1 MHEISI
7 NLHMH
12 TFYSDG
18 HATHSDIAQA
28 ALRAGVDVVIVTDHN
43 VYVEGPEGYYADGD
57 RRVLLLVGEEIHD
70 QARLPQKSHLLVFG
84 AGRELASLA
93 WNLNLLVDGVRMA
106 GGLSF
111 IAHPLDPEAPAVGE
125 DDISW
130 VDWQVQ
136 DYTGLE
142 LWNGLSEFKSLLKS
156 KLHALYYAYNPSR
169 IAHGPFPQVLQRWDD
184 LLASGKRVV
193 AIGGSDAHALP
204 ARLGP
209 LRRVIFPYEFHFR
222 TINTHLLID
231 KPLSG
236 DLENDRRLIYDAFRH
251 GRAFIGYD
259 LPASTRG
266 FHFIAS
272 GYEQIAQMGEII
284 SALRGVTFQI
294 RLPLPTQASPP
305 VECRLV
311 RHGEIVQTWKG
322 QQHCAYI
329 TSEPGAYRVEV
340 YLDFQG
346 RRRGW
351 IFSNPIYVKAK

>member
-1 MHEISI
+1 MHEISV

-18 HATHSDIAQA
+18 HATHADIAQA
-28 ALRAGVDVVIVTDHN
+28 ALRAGLDVVIVTDHN

-70 QARLPQKSHLLVFG
+70 QRRLPQKSHLLVFG
-84 AGRELASLA
+84 AGRELATLA
-93 WNLNLLVDGVRMA
+93 WNLNLLLEGVRQA

-130 VDWQVQ
+130 VDWQEQ
-136 DYTGLE
+136 GFNGLE

-156 KLHALYYAYNPSR
+156 KLHALYYAYNPNR
-169 IAHGPFPQVLQRWDD
+169 IAHGPFPQVLQRWDE
-184 LLASGKRVV
+184 LLAAGRRIV

-222 TINTHLLID
+222 SINTHLLIE

-236 DLENDRRLIYDAFRH
+236 DLEVDRGLIYDAFRG

-259 LPASTRG
+259 LPAPTHG
-266 FHFIAS
+266 FHFLAS
-272 GYEQIAQMGEII
+272 GYEQTAQMGETI
-284 SALRGVTFQI
+284 SASRGVTFQI
-294 RLPLPTQASPP
+294 RLPLPTLRPPP

-311 RHGEIVQTWKG
+311 RHGQVMQSWSK
-322 QQHCAYI
+322 QQHCAYT
-329 TSEPGAYRVEV
+329 TSQPGAYRVEAYID
-340 YLDFQG
+340 YLG
-346 RRRGW
+346 GRRGW

>member
-1 MHEISI
+1 MHEISV

-12 TFYSDG
+12 TYYSDG
-18 HATHSDIAQA
+18 HATHADIAQS
-28 ALRAGVDVVIVTDHN
+28 ALRTDVDVVIVTDHN
-43 VYVEGPEGYYADGD
+43 VYVEGPEGYYTDND

-70 QARLPQKSHLLVFG
+70 QARLPQKSHLLVIG
-84 AGRELASLA
+84 AGRELATLA
-93 WNLNLLVDGVRMA
+93 WNLNHLIEGVRQA

-111 IAHPLDPEAPAVGE
+111 IAHPHDPEAPAVGE

-130 VDWQVQ
+130 VDWQEAGF
-136 DYTGLE
+136 TGLE

-169 IAHGPFPQVLQRWDD
+169 IAHGPFPQVLQRWDE
-184 LLASGKRVV
+184 LLASGRRIV

-204 ARLGP
+204 ARMGP
-209 LRRVIFPYEFHFR
+209 LSRVIFPYEFHFKA
-222 TINTHLLID
+222 INTHLMIE

-236 DLENDRRLIYDAFRH
+236 ELESDRRQIYDAFRR

-266 FHFIAS
+266 FHFLAS
-272 GYEQIAQMGEII
+272 GFEQTAQMGEMI
-284 SALRGVTFQI
+284 SASRGVTFKI
-294 RLPLPTQASPP
+294 RLPLPTADAPP
-305 VECRLV
+305 MECRLV
-311 RHGEIVQTWKG
+311 RHGHVIQTWSG
-322 QQHCAYI
+322 QQHCAYT
-329 TSEPGAYRVEV
+329 TSQPGAYRVEA

-346 RRRGW
+346 RKRGW